1 MQLHGEKH
9 KLRAPPHRQGLP
21 SATLIKPI
29 IICAVDGY
37 FINPMR
43 KILLYTFYLQIK
55 GILLCVQIEKYI
67 MIRNHFGGPL
77 FNLLPIDCMPVTI
90 IIIRIGQNSHQVYAF
105 SNFIWKTTPCSTGSQ
120 ESRCLVLSF
129 LIILKRGS

>member
-90 IIIRIGQNSHQVYAF
+90 IIILRKDRIRTRFVHFRILYGKLH
-105 SNFIWKTTPCSTGSQ
+105 
-120 ESRCLVLSF
+120 LVALVVRS
-129 LIILKRGS
+129 LGA